1 MTDRTPDVRAKEL
14 SRATGV
20 AAPFKIEFAK
30 KVNNPGE
37 KEKKIHSLLEH
48 YENRYSSNREFFEVK
63 LEVVK
68 AFFDLLDGEEWKQ
81 QNEKQEEEEEEE
93 EEKEK
98 EHKKKSRYMRDY
110 FKDNQK
116 IRHKFGI
123 DKIIVGSFNYEK
135 NCIVFNNTEFTSLSG
150 FGKHHY
156 DIENKKNRTCNGWD
170 QCEVYEYNVWIKIPT
185 VYI

>member
-1 MTDRTPDVRAKEL
+1 MTDRTPEVRAKEL

-20 AAPFKIEFAK
+20 AAPFKVEFAK

-37 KEKKIHSLLEH
+37 KEKKIHSILEH
-48 YENRYSSNREFFEVK
+48 YENRYSLNREFFEVK

-81 QNEKQEEEEEEE
+81 QNEKPEQDEEDEQIEEEN
-93 EEKEK
+93 EKK
-98 EHKKKSRYMRDY
+98 EKKSRDMRDY

-123 DKIIVGSFNYEK
+123 DKIIVGLFNYEK
-135 NCIVFNNTEFTSLSG
+135 NCVVFNGKDFTSLSG
-150 FGKHHY
+150 FGKHNY
-156 DIENKKNRTCNGWD
+156 DIENKKRTCNGWNE
-170 QCEVYEYNVWIKIPT
+170 CEVEIDNVWIKIKT
-185 VYI
+185 L